1 MLYSFTCKKI
11 TKSFQTGENET
22 FVLKDMQLIP
32 KQTMYTTLEN
42 RTITMKDGRVLD
54 PSEVPAYA

>member
-1 MLYSFTCKKI
+1 MLNTFTCKKI

-22 FVLKDMQLIP
+22 FVLKDTQLIP
-32 KQTMYTTLEN
+32 TLTTLEN
-42 RTITMKDGRVLD
+42 RTTTMKDDWLLD

>member
-1 MLYSFTCKKI
+1 MLNTFTRKKI

-32 KQTMYTTLEN
+32 IHTTLEK

-54 PSEVPAYA
+54 SSEVPAYA